1 MKNPDRTTV
10 SRLQALPNV
19 GPAVAEDLRLLGIEH
34 PGKLPGRDP
43 FQMYDELCAKTGV
56 RQDPCVLDVFMSV
69 VHFMEGGEALPWWS
83 FTAER
88 KKLVALHERSK

>member
-1 MKNPDRTTV
+1 MKNPDRRTV
-10 SRLQALPNV
+10 SRLDALPNV
-19 GPAVAEDLRLLGIEH
+19 GPAVAGDLRLLGIGH
-34 PGKLPGRDP
+34 PQDLIGMDP
-43 FQMYDELCAKTGV
+43 FQMYDDLCARTGV

-88 KKLVALHERSK
+88 KKLVAMQVRAR